1 MNETD
6 KHIRQ
11 VLQEG
16 TESFSPDVWKAVSAG
31 IAPVAKKAVVPAWL
45 WGSFAGVAVAAALA
59 VGVFLFPKSNSTQI
73 IENSAVIAEN
83 AAEEEVSSAPD
94 EILPLSEQIASTGR
108 TDAVAV
114 AEKPRESSAVRKTTV
129 PEKAIIPEEAPVEAS
144 EVPETISKEVP
155 ETISEEV
162 PETVSE
168 EVPETSQEVNEEPLP
183 CKPVV
188 SSEPVPEDFEKAIR
202 EAYPEKPRKKFSR
215 TAVSLGGHLFGAGGT
230 SSDSQPVYMAAPTS
244 SATLQEGITEQYPEY
259 SFGIPASL
267 GLGFRYDISQS
278 FSVGTG
284 VYYSGLGRS
293 FVGSYKE
300 NGTVVAKDAD
310 IDNIQHFVGIPLNFY
325 CNFISDDRFKV
336 YVFAGGAAE
345 KLLANDYIIREKD
358 ITYHAG
364 SADGFQFSAAAG
376 LGIEYLFTDFLGLY
390 LDPSIRYY
398 FDSGQPRS
406 IRTIQPFMLNFEAGL
421 KFHFGGAR
429 K

>member
-114 AEKPRESSAVRKTTV
+114 AEKPRESSAVLKTTV
-129 PEKAIIPEEAPVEAS
+129 PEKAIIPEEAPVEAP
-144 EVPETISKEVP
+144 EVPEIV
-155 ETISEEV
+155 SEEV

-168 EVPETSQEVNEEPLP
+168 EVPGTSQEVNEEPLP

-215 TAVSLGGHLFGAGGT
+215 TAVSIGGHLFGAGGT
-230 SSDSQPVYMAAPTS
+230 SSDSQPVYMAAPTT

-325 CNFISDDRFKV
+325 CNFISEDRFKV

>member
-114 AEKPRESSAVRKTTV
+114 AEKPRESSAVLKTTV

-144 EVPETISKEVP
+144 EIPETV
-155 ETISEEV
+155 SEEV

-168 EVPETSQEVNEEPLP
+168 EVPETVSEEVPGTSQEVNEEPLP

-230 SSDSQPVYMAAPTS
+230 SSDSQPVYMAAPAT

-300 NGTVVAKDAD
+300 NGIVVAKDAD

-325 CNFISDDRFKV
+325 CNFISEDRFKV
-336 YVFAGGAAE
+336 YVFAGGATE

>member
-267 GLGFRYDISQS
+267 GFGFRYDISQS